1 MFQSCLRYVT
11 LLHDRLQS
19 VSHNRLLPL
28 KVEDKEETQKAT
40 ASRAAAKGMSVD
52 AAVTAVL
59 SDMYVHFYNIT
70 RTKNSIE
77 SFSLCFFFGLSS
89 TSLCQEFS

>member
-28 KVEDKEETQKAT
+28 KVEDKEET
-40 ASRAAAKGMSVD
+40 ASRAAAKGISVN

-59 SDMYVHFYNIT
+59 SDLYGIFTI
-70 RTKNSIE
+70 
-77 SFSLCFFFGLSS
+77 
-89 TSLCQEFS
+89 